1 MHLRSSDVACRRG
14 GETSQETKPPIP
26 FRYDSIARPEFTDFR
41 TPKKTSEYFL
51 IKVPTLGAGVT
62 ETEKVRTNPFRTTA
76 SPSSPP
82 SLFSSFSILGRIS
95 VKIQFVFQF
104 SKSRF
109 VRHFCHKT
117 ALHLF
122 AQTTLLFFSSGT
134 RAKHPVD
141 DLSHPIFFFAEGCKT
156 THFVEPT
163 SVRPNKQKRLDT
175 QCIVHLQP
183 LRNKKILIMTN
194 IMSK

>member
-1 MHLRSSDVACRRG
+1 VACRRG

-76 SPSSPP
+76 SPPP
-82 SLFSSFSILGRIS
+82 HLRCFLPFQSWGASQSRYNLYLSFPSQDCIRL
-95 VKIQFVFQF
+95 
-104 SKSRF
+104 
-109 VRHFCHKT
+109 HFCHKT

-141 DLSHPIFFFAEGCKT
+141 HLSHPIFFAEGCKT

-163 SVRPNKQKRLDT
+163 SVRPNKQTRLDT

-183 LRNKKILIMTN
+183 LTNKKSL
-194 IMSK
+194 

>member
-76 SPSSPP
+76 SPPLQTP

-95 VKIQFVFQF
+95 VKIQFVSQF
-104 SKSRF
+104 SKSRL
-109 VRHFCHKT
+109 HKT
-117 ALHLF
+117 ALLLF

-134 RAKHPVD
+134 WAKLPVD
-141 DLSHPIFFFAEGCKT
+141 DSSHPIFFAEGCKT

-183 LRNKKILIMTN
+183 LTNKKSL
-194 IMSK
+194 